1 MSQELTEADAGSNS
15 VISASETKPLTER
28 LFAIDALRG
37 VIMITMALDHA
48 NTFISHGKLGLE
60 FWGGRFPQY
69 SDTLQFLT
77 RFVTHLSAPGF
88 FFLMGASMTLFAAS
102 RRKRDWT
109 QFEII
114 RHYFIRGL
122 LLIALQVFIENPAW
136 NLGASRTG
144 PLFFGVLYGLGG
156 AMIVGAFF
164 LSLPSNFL
172 LGLSVLLTLGAHF
185 LVRDPAGVTTEAPLL
200 MGMAFVPGFT
210 AGIFVLYPVL
220 PWLAMAMFGMV
231 FGRWLLTDEEQ
242 TYRRAAL
249 IGALFLILFVVV
261 RTTGTFG
268 NIRAASGPGWINFL
282 NVVKYPPS
290 LVFIL
295 LTLGVDL
302 LLLAGFARIGSGLRT
317 IFRPVVV
324 FGQNALFFYLLHLY
338 LFALIGLTFG
348 RQGTTIPGMYP
359 YWLLGLLLLVPLC
372 WFYGDFKQRQ
382 APESLWRFL

>member
-1 MSQELTEADAGSNS
+1 MTETDVGSNR
-15 VISASETKPLTER
+15 VVAASEVGEKPVR
-28 LFAIDALRG
+28 LFAIDAVRG
-37 VIMITMALDHA
+37 VIMITMALDHS

-60 FWGGRFPQY
+60 FRGGGFPQY

-88 FFLMGASMTLFAAS
+88 FFLMGVSMTLFSAS
-102 RRKRDWT
+102 RRKREWT

-136 NLGASRTG
+136 NLGASGTG
-144 PLFFGVLYGLGG
+144 PVFFGVLYGLGG
-156 AMIVGAFF
+156 AMIVGAFL
-164 LSLPSNFL
+164 LSIPSKWL
-172 LGLSVLLTLGAHF
+172 LGMSVVLTLGAHL

-200 MGMAFVPGFT
+200 LGMALVPGFT

-220 PWLAMAMFGMV
+220 PWLALSMFGMV
-231 FGRWLLTDEEQ
+231 FGRWLLTEKEQ

-249 IGALFLILFVVV
+249 IGATFLISFFIV
-261 RTTGTFG
+261 RASGTFG

-290 LVFIL
+290 IVFIL

-302 LLLAGFARIGSGLRT
+302 LLLAGFARMGSGLRT
-317 IFRPVVV
+317 IFRPVVIL
-324 FGQNALFFYLLHLY
+324 GQNALFFYLLHLY
-338 LFALIGLTFG
+338 LYGLIGLTFG

-372 WFYGDFKQRQ
+372 WFYGDFKRRQ
-382 APESLWRFL
+382 APESLWRLL

>member
-1 MSQELTEADAGSNS
+1 MTEAEAGGKS
-15 VISASETKPLTER
+15 VVAASEVEEKPGR

-48 NTFISHGKLGLE
+48 NGFIAHGKLGLE
-60 FWGGRFPQY
+60 FWIGGFPQY

-88 FFLMGASMTLFAAS
+88 FFLMGVSMTLFAAS
-102 RRKRDWT
+102 RRKQDWT

-136 NLGASRTG
+136 NLGASGTG
-144 PLFFGVLYGLGG
+144 PVLFGVLYGLGG
-156 AMIVGAFF
+156 AMIVGAFL
-164 LSLPSNFL
+164 LSLPSKWL
-172 LGLSVLLTLGAHF
+172 LGLSVVLTVGAHL

-200 MGMAFVPGFT
+200 LGMAFVPGFT

-220 PWLAMAMFGMV
+220 PWLALALFGMV
-231 FGRWLLTDEEQ
+231 FGRWLLADEEL

-261 RTTGTFG
+261 RVTGTFG
-268 NIRAASGPGWINFL
+268 NIRTASGPGWIIFL

-302 LLLAGFARIGSGLRT
+302 LLLAGFSRIGSGLRT
-317 IFRPVVV
+317 IFRPVVIL
-324 FGQNALFFYLLHLY
+324 GQNALFFYILHLY
-338 LFALIGLTFG
+338 LYGLIGLTFG
-348 RQGTTIPGMYP
+348 RRGTTIPGMYP